1 MSFGKKF
8 EEFQKRMA
16 KKLGKEEN
24 KKELTIDKKELTIDR
39 MHIVNAVS
47 QYLVSNSLWDDGK
60 EITNIQF
67 SDLFGASVQEFCKM
81 RIFYK
86 KGGAK

>member
-16 KKLGKEEN
+16 KKLGMEEN
-24 KKELTIDKKELTIDR
+24 KKELTIDR